1 MEVTLEP
8 EQAAAFAVSLHN
20 AAKEATTE
28 LSIPSDAVE
37 QGAVGV

>member
-20 AAKEATTE
+20 AANAASAIQTE
-28 LSIPSDAVE
+28 SPT
-37 QGAVGV
+37 QGRFDV